1 MYLVMKKA
9 LPLAAVAALGL
20 GATPVIAAD
29 ASHFKDKTMK
39 IVIPYGP
46 GGTYD
51 KYGHTFS
58 RHIGKHIPGKPTVIL
73 QHMPGAGGAKAMN
86 FTANVMAKNGLNMVV
101 PLDNIVINQLLR
113 PKKMRYKADQFNYL
127 GSSNQ
132 TNIIVV
138 ARADTGVKTV
148 EDMKKVALI
157 GATSG
162 KFSSGYLTPKLV
174 IGLLG
179 LKGRIVTGYK
189 GSSRSILAMEQGE
202 AQMAAFNWLAWDS
215 KVPHWFQG
223 KKPFANAIVQVGN
236 EKDPALP
243 NVPMLG
249 DIVSA
254 DQKAMVGFL
263 ASAGPLGRGLA
274 MPPGV
279 KADVIKT
286 MRAAYAA
293 MNKDK
298 DFAKELKRKRLRLIP
313 SSGEQI
319 QAIVN
324 KAIKDTSPE
333 IVTKVRKIIFGSSS

>member
-1 MYLVMKKA
+1 MYSVMKKA

-29 ASHFKDKTMK
+29 ASHFKGKTMK

-101 PLDNIVINQLLR
+101 PLDNIVVNQLLR
-113 PKKMRYKADQFNYL
+113 PKKMKYKADQFSYL

-132 TNIIVV
+132 TNIIMVV
-138 ARADTGVKTV
+138 RSDTGVSSVK
-148 EDMKKVALI
+148 DMKNIAVI

-162 KFSSGYLTPKLV
+162 KFSSGYLSPKLV
-174 IGLLG
+174 MGLLG
-179 LKGRIVTGYK
+179 LKGRMVTGYK
-189 GSSRSILAMEQGE
+189 GSSRSTLAIEQGE

-215 KVPHWFQG
+215 KVPHWFGG
-223 KKPFANAIVQVGN
+223 KKPFAKAILQIGVF
-236 EKDPALP
+236 KDPALP
-243 NVPMLG
+243 SVPMLT
-249 DIVSA
+249 DMVSA
-254 DQKAMVGFL
+254 DQKPLVGFL

-279 KADVIKT
+279 KKNVIAT
-286 MRAAYAA
+286 MRKAYDG

-298 DFAKELKRKRLRLIP
+298 AFAKELKRKRLRLIA
-313 SSGEQI
+313 SDGKTI
-319 QAIVN
+319 QGIVN
-324 KAIKDTSPE
+324 KVLKETSPA
-333 IVTKVRKIIFGSSS
+333 VVDKVRKIIFGKSS